1 MSATTT
7 THQAMNYFPYNSDLA
22 KAIAAEFIR
31 LEGGYMNKM
40 KLIKLMYLLDR
51 TAIVEEGYAVIGG
64 KYVSMKYGPVV
75 SPLLNDL
82 NESNWTG
89 FHLNSDKHYVSITP
103 EAHQAD
109 LISEWVHELIQ
120 RIYEQFGNMN
130 QWDLSEYTHANCPE
144 WIDPG
149 TSRAPIDIRT
159 IAGDNAPEVDAF
171 AQELTVLS
179 R

>member
-1 MSATTT
+1 MPATTT
-7 THQAMNYFPYNSDLA
+7 THLAMNYFPYNSDLA
-22 KAIAAEFIR
+22 KAIAAEFVR
-31 LEGGYMNKM
+31 LEGGRMNKM

-75 SPLLNDL
+75 SPLLNEL
-82 NESNWTG
+82 NEGNWAG
-89 FHLNSDKHYVSITP
+89 FHLDNDNHRISITP

-120 RIYEQFGNMN
+120 RIHEQFGNMN
-130 QWDLSEYTHANCPE
+130 QWKLSEYTHANCPE
-144 WIDPG
+144 WSNPG
-149 TSRAPIDIRT
+149 TSSTPINIRT
-159 IAGDNAPEVDAF
+159 IAGDDAPEVDAF
-171 AQELTVLS
+171 AQELTALN